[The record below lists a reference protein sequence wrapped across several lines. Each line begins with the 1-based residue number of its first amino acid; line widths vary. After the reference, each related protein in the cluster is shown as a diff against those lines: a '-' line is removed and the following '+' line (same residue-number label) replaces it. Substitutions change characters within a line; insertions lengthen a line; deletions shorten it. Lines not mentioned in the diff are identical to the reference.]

1 MGVAISVLLRIS
13 IFEMEEIPIIKI
25 LVRYAQMEHLLILTK
40 MNVFLFVE
48 MALSI
53 PQKNVKTIIL
63 IMVMDA
69 ARLVKLSIYMFAME
83 ETSQILTLERDV

>member
-1 MGVAISVLLRIS
+1 MDVAMSVLLRGC
-13 IFEMEEIPIIKI
+13 IFEREEIPLVKI
-25 LVRYAQMEHLLILTK
+25 LEYLEQEEHLQMQTI
-40 MNVFLFVE
+40 MSVSLFVE

-69 ARLVKLSIYMFAME
+69 VQIVK
-83 ETSQILTLERDV
+83 